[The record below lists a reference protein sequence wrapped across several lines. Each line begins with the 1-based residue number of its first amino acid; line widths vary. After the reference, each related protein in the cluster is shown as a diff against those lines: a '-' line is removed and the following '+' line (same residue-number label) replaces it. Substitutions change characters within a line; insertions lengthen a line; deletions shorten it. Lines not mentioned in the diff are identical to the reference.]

1 MLHVVKSGESWLKI
15 ANDYGV
21 TVAAL
26 VAANPPA
33 TTATWLFVGDQLN
46 VPMVESSVAVVRRTT
61 YDIVVKQG
69 TKTTTLSLSD
79 DVMRELTQALRGVP
93 DTRDDVLIV
102 RKPV

>member
-1 MLHVVKSGESWLKI
+1 
-15 ANDYGV
+15 
-21 TVAAL
+21 
-26 VAANPPA
+26 
-33 TTATWLFVGDQLN
+33 
-46 VPMVESSVAVVRRTT
+46 
-61 YDIVVKQG
+61 VVKQG